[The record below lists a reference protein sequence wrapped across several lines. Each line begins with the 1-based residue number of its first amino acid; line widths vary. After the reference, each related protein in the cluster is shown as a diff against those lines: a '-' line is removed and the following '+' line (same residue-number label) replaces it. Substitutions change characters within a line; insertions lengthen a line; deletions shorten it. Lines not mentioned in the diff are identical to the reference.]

1 MNKNNKI
8 NKIAA
13 AVSRGVT
20 RGAEDLK
27 LLARFYSGEAFHLYS
42 GWSHRCGRYT
52 LRSGERYTLRSG
64 EGAGRIYSLLSAAGL
79 LNDLTEGNDAPR
91 GGAVGDYYQARRC
104 YHQLAEKLKTLSA
117 LVETVAR
124 GREKPDYFQKA
135 ITAMRDVHAGSD
147 EAELVLEYFD
157 LKRDEKAAIAGL
169 LA

>member
-1 MNKNNKI
+1 MNRHNKI
-8 NKIAA
+8 NKIAG

-27 LLARFYSGEAFHLYS
+27 LLSRFYSGEAFHLYS
-42 GWSHRCGRYT
+42 GWSHRCG
-52 LRSGERYTLRSG
+52 RYTLRSG

-104 YHQLAEKLKTLSA
+104 YRQLAEKLKTLSA

-147 EAELVLEYFD
+147 EAELVLEYFE
-157 LKRDEKAAIAGL
+157 LKRDEKAALAGL

>member
-1 MNKNNKI
+1 MNQNNNI
-8 NKIAA
+8 NKSAA

-20 RGAEDLK
+20 RGAEDLR
-27 LLARFYSGEAFHLYS
+27 LLSRFYSGEAFHLYS
-42 GWSHRCGRYT
+42 GWSHRCG
-52 LRSGERYTLRSG
+52 RYTLRSG

-135 ITAMRDVHAGSD
+135 IAAMHDVHAGSD

>member
-27 LLARFYSGEAFHLYS
+27 LLARFYSGETFHLYS
-42 GWSHRCGRYT
+42 GWSHHRG
-52 LRSGERYTLRSG
+52 RYTLRSG

-104 YHQLAEKLKTLSA
+104 YRQLAEKLKTLSA

-135 ITAMRDVHAGSD
+135 IAAMRDVHAGSD
-147 EAELVLEYFD
+147 EAELVLEYFE